1 MDDFDLDLVDE
12 LCSSFCTPCTSQNQP
27 KYGNESTSKSNRK
40 RTSTMN
46 PPENCIVK
54 KVCLSDV
61 TNRSIIYEYDEINT
75 LDESALQILVRKFF
89 FDYFLNL

>member
-12 LCSSFCTPCTSQNQP
+12 LCSSFCTSSSNQNQT
-27 KYGNESTSKSNRK
+27 KDLNESISKSTRK
-40 RTSTMN
+40 RRSTAN
-46 PPENCIVK
+46 PPENSVIK

-75 LDESALQILVRKFF
+75 LDESALQMLVK
-89 FDYFLNL
+89 